1 MERAFGRSQAVKPL
15 DLGNSNACMICKRP
29 VLDGDRYVTL
39 KKRQFHESCIPDY
52 MSSTLKLLGFEPK
65 VKGE

>member
-1 MERAFGRSQAVKPL
+1 
-15 DLGNSNACMICKRP
+15 MICKKP
-29 VLDGDRYVTL
+29 VIEGQQFVTV

>member
-1 MERAFGRSQAVKPL
+1 
-15 DLGNSNACMICKRP
+15 MICKRP
-29 VLDGDRYVTL
+29 VLDGEQYVTL